1 MSASTVRMTA
11 VARRHYWVLK
21 RSPHRAFDVIFWPV
35 VDTLLFGSI
44 GTAYQRGQSVLFL
57 LAGVVLWHVVYQ
69 AQIAVS
75 TGFLEETWSR
85 NLVSLM
91 VAPLS
96 EAEYIAGTA
105 LFGLVKLVIGVGAVA
120 VTALAFYAFDITA
133 LGLGLIPVVALLLL
147 AGWIVAL
154 IVIGIVLRYGTG
166 AEALVWGVLFVLMP
180 LSGTFYPVSAL
191 PGLLQPVALALPTT
205 HAFTAARQL
214 VAGGAFPWHELA
226 LSALL
231 TVAAGAASLL
241 YATRM
246 LRVFRRR
253 GYITRYS

>member
-1 MSASTVRMTA
+1 MTPTLTRITA
-11 VARRHYWVLK
+11 VGRRHYWVLK
-21 RSPHRAFDVIFWPV
+21 RSPHRAFDVVFWPV

-44 GTAYQRGQSVLFL
+44 GTAYGHGRSVLFL
-57 LAGVVLWHVVYQ
+57 LSGVVLWHVVYQ

-91 VAPLS
+91 VAPVS
-96 EAEYIAGTA
+96 EVEYIAGTA
-105 LFGLVKLVIGVGAVA
+105 LFGLVKLVLGVGAVA
-120 VTALAFYAFDITA
+120 LTALVCYAFDIST
-133 LGLGLIPVVALLLL
+133 LGIGLVPVIALLLL
-147 AGWIVAL
+147 SGWIVAL

-191 PGLLQPVALALPTT
+191 PGPLQPVALALPTT
-205 HAFTAARQL
+205 HAFTAARIL
-214 VAGGAFPWHELA
+214 VAGGGFPWGELA
-226 LSALL
+226 LSAVL
-231 TVAAGAASLL
+231 TVVTGAAALV

>member
-1 MSASTVRMTA
+1 MTPSVMRMTA
-11 VARRHYWVLK
+11 VGRRHYWVLK
-21 RSPHRAFDVIFWPV
+21 RSPHRAFDVVFWPV

-44 GTAYQRGQSVLFL
+44 GTAYGHGRSVLFL
-57 LAGVVLWHVVYQ
+57 LSGVVLWHVVYQ

-85 NLVSLM
+85 NLLSLM
-91 VAPLS
+91 VAPVS

-105 LFGLVKLVIGVGAVA
+105 LFGLVKLVLGVGAVA
-120 VTALAFYAFDITA
+120 LTALVFYAFDIST
-133 LGLGLIPVVALLLL
+133 LGLGLVPVIALLLL
-147 AGWIVAL
+147 SGWIVAL
-154 IVIGIVLRYGTG
+154 VVIGIVLRFGTG
-166 AEALVWGVLFVLMP
+166 AEALVWGILFVLMP

-191 PGLLQPVALALPTT
+191 PGLLQPLALALPTT
-205 HAFTAARQL
+205 HAFTAARDL
-214 VAGGAFPWHELA
+214 VAGGAFPWGELA
-226 LSALL
+226 LSAVL
-231 TVAAGAASLL
+231 TVVAAAAALA